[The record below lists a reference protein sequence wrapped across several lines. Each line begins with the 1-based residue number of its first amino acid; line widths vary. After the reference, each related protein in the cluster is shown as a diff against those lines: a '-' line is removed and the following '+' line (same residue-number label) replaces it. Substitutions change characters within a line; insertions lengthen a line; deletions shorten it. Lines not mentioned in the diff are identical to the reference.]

1 MELTIESVRF
11 ANFLYAWEQ
20 GWFEKGWRPPGSS
33 RGSGSA
39 ACAVGGEENKSSSK
53 GQSEHNAT
61 ERTSEK

>member
-1 MELTIESVRF
+1 MELTIDSMRF
-11 ANFLYAWEQ
+11 LNFLYAWEQ

-39 ACAVGGEENKSSSK
+39 ACAVGGAENKISSK

-61 ERTSEK
+61 ERTSGK